1 MRGFIGGNNVA
12 NYANTTSGE
21 AQYVRALFGLGGN
34 HVRVRGLS
42 TPPIPSHIITETTTQ
57 IIDTELSEQFITE
70 SS

>member
-21 AQYVRALFGLGGN
+21 AQYTRALFGIGGD
-34 HVRVRGLS
+34 HVRVSGIA

-57 IIDTELSEQFITE
+57 IIDTETSEQFITE
-70 SS
+70 T